1 MYFDKKYFTIASQE
15 IRKPTSSSVRPCC
28 SIFISKTFHLQRK
41 YHITILLLHVRHII
55 FMTPALVKKKTF
67 TSASSSQGEFPERNE
82 IRTYT
87 YKLIKFY
94 FSIKPVLPFLVLSDQ
109 IGVETFKRCLGFSHF
124 FQSVV
129 GV

>member
-1 MYFDKKYFTIASQE
+1 
-15 IRKPTSSSVRPCC
+15 
-28 SIFISKTFHLQRK
+28 
-41 YHITILLLHVRHII
+41 
-55 FMTPALVKKKTF
+55 MTPALVKKKTF